1 MKFEPTYKTV
11 TNKGCVIWITGLSG
25 AGKTTL
31 ATEIGDNLKNIGIP
45 NILIDGD
52 AIRNILSENKNE
64 NCYSNEARMR
74 NAFKYARISLL
85 LANQGFCVITSVIG
99 MFEDVYLWNKKN
111 LPGYY
116 EIFLDIPLQKLKQRD
131 SKGIYKKFEIG
142 KIRNVAGLDLEI
154 QKPAKPNLHIKDNNH
169 LNINKIINF
178 VIKKMY

>member
-1 MKFEPTYKTV
+1 MKFEPTYNLV

-31 ATEIGDNLKNIGIP
+31 ATKIGNNLKNIGIP

-52 AIRNILSENKNE
+52 AIRNILFENKNE

-99 MFEDVYLWNKKN
+99 MFEDIYNWNKKN
-111 LPGYY
+111 LPGYMKSFL
-116 EIFLDIPLQKLKQRD
+116 IFPFK
-131 SKGIYKKFEIG
+131 
-142 KIRNVAGLDLEI
+142 N
-154 QKPAKPNLHIKDNNH
+154 
-169 LNINKIINF
+169 
-178 VIKKMY
+178 

>member
-1 MKFEPTYKTV
+1 MKFEPTHNLL

-31 ATEIGDNLKNIGIP
+31 AKKIGINLKNIGIP

-52 AIRNILSENKNE
+52 VIRNILLHDKNE
-64 NCYSNEARMR
+64 NCYSNEVRKE

-99 MFEDVYLWNKKN
+99 MFEDIYLWNKKN

-142 KIRNVAGLDLEI
+142 KIRNVAGLDLAI
-154 QKPAKPNLHIKDNNH
+154 QKPAKPNLHIKDNSH

-178 VIKKMY
+178 VIKTMY